1 MRVGC
6 FLPWCRSWS
15 YSIKQTPIKRSRPNW
30 WSQQSWLGKTL
41 GVVDV
46 FKSALMKIWP
56 TSKLLWSIIAP
67 PQMKKNCAPLA
78 RLIQFWQL
86 IGLRQRFEIR
96 WARHSTP
103 GSVSIGR
110 GRYKCGIDDR
120 VLRGWSQAKG
130 NRFTLP
136 AYPMLFFHWRGTLHV
151 FSVGNND
158 LYSGNAWAPSSI
170 IRLANHWLKSQTT
183 HGLML
188 MVPYQ
193 LPYLRKTSL
202 RQFHSRACFEFIN
215 ILHSILHVSR
225 QECFL
230 IVDRRL

>member
-1 MRVGC
+1 MAN
-6 FLPWCRSWS
+6 
-15 YSIKQTPIKRSRPNW
+15 KQAS
-30 WSQQSWLGKTL
+30 L
-41 GVVDV
+41 VY
-46 FKSALMKIWP
+46 
-56 TSKLLWSIIAP
+56 
-67 PQMKKNCAPLA
+67 NCWAPLA

-103 GSVSIGR
+103 GSVSISR
-110 GRYKCGIDDR
+110 SRFKCGIDDR
-120 VLRGWSQAKG
+120 VIRGWSQATG